1 MSKYIIEIK
10 DKSFAISQY
19 ELKSFPIIIGRSSQ
33 CEIVI
38 SDESISRR
46 HLAISISEGN
56 DLLIEDLGSA
66 NGSKMNNKSM
76 LLGHPEFFTSL
87 FPINF
92 GTGFSLRLIDSLDS
106 HDFKNLKV
114 VESKQ
119 NLSPHLTLETDTFVM
134 PQSSIELKNS
144 LNPENEVREV
154 SGNETNNKISNRT
167 IVLAII
173 LVALL
178 AWVIL
183 SPSPQ

>member
-10 DKSFAISQY
+10 DKSFIPSQY
-19 ELKSFPIIIGRSSQ
+19 ELRSFPIIIGRSSQ

-46 HLAISISEGN
+46 HLAISMSEGS

-66 NGSKMNNKSM
+66 NGSKMNNKLM
-76 LLGHPEFFTSL
+76 TLGHPEFLTSL

-92 GTGFSLRLIDSLDS
+92 GTGFSLKLIDELDS
-106 HDFKNLKV
+106 HDFKNLRV

-119 NLSPHLTLETDTFVM
+119 NLSPHLILETDTFVM

-144 LNPENEVREV
+144 SNQVNEP
-154 SGNETNNKISNRT
+154 SDNEKNNKISNRT
-167 IVLAII
+167 IVLVII